1 MTHRELRENEQ
12 NMLIVFCL
20 SDGKGME
27 IYAVYCTGMHIFVM
41 LSRMDP
47 KSLGRAV
54 GQVGQ

>member
-1 MTHRELRENEQ
+1 
-12 NMLIVFCL
+12 MLIVFCL

-41 LSRMDP
+41 LSRMDL